1 MRPAKR
7 MFWLPLARLGA
18 FFGGVVIA
26 GNAVCHAFRPAAAS
40 PPQDPAESVDHLPRR
55 IKRLERHFF
64 RLLDRFLGA
73 PASAAT
79 TDQEKLAV
87 AVPGPA
93 LEQFPTS
100 KRDRIL
106 HAGRAIERLGI
117 LEPEVAP
124 FAWPPPLGGSSRPEV
139 PLPNSMGFLDE
150 QDFRAELVTDLYRR
164 CGPDLPAD
172 IGDALLRGPEIIF
185 DGMSSCMGGLWG
197 RSPLRTW
204 EEEETQSVTER
215 MLYIQPALRDRRIF
229 SIFMQQWMERERK
242 YLGAFEDES
251 RASTPAFQDRTE
263 GADTDELKND
273 QRKIVLDAL
282 RRTYF
287 ARYRM
292 HSEDPLPEEAW
303 ECRHWNGF
311 DFAVLP
317 PLIGGLL
324 YYRGINKRISMGE
337 TMLRISFEPASEFV
351 HRKHDRSVMAALEW
365 TVKGFPV
372 GVIVSAGRHD
382 GRYGL
387 DFVGIGTSI
396 GAARRAVE
404 NQDDDGRR

>member
-7 MFWLPLARLGA
+7 MFWFPLARLGA

-40 PPQDPAESVDHLPRR
+40 PAQDYAETVDHLPRR

-64 RLLDRFLGA
+64 RLLDRFLGV

-79 TDQEKLAV
+79 TLQEKLAV
-87 AVPGPA
+87 GVPGPV
-93 LEQFPTS
+93 LEKFPTS
-100 KRDRIL
+100 TRDRTL
-106 HAGRAIERLGI
+106 HAGRAIEKIGI
-117 LEPEVAP
+117 PEPEIVP
-124 FAWPPPLGGSSRPEV
+124 FAWPPPLGGSARPEV
-139 PLPNSMGFLDE
+139 PLPDAMGFLDG

-164 CGPDLPAD
+164 CGRELPAD
-172 IGDALLRGPEIIF
+172 FGDALLREPEIIF
-185 DGMSSCMGGLWG
+185 DGISSCMGGLWG
-197 RSPLRTW
+197 RSPPQTR
-204 EEEETQSVTER
+204 EEETQSVTER
-215 MLYIQPALRDRRIF
+215 MFDIQPALRDRRIF
-229 SIFMQQWMERERK
+229 SVFLHQWMERERR
-242 YLGAFEDES
+242 YLSAFEEES
-251 RASTPAFQDRTE
+251 RASPAPFRDRTE
-263 GADTDELKND
+263 GADTDELAKD

-292 HSEDPLPEEAW
+292 RSEEPLPEEAW

-324 YYRGINKRISMGE
+324 YYRGISKRVSMGE
-337 TMLRISFEPASEFV
+337 TMLRISFEPAAEFL

-365 TVKGFPV
+365 TVKEFPV

-382 GRYGL
+382 GRYGM

-396 GAARRAVE
+396 GAVRRAVE
-404 NQDDDGRR
+404 NQADDGRR